1 MDERDI
7 DNKLKC
13 VLLNLKVSVQI
24 LDAELSIPKGNAW
37 IDQYRRTIASI
48 EDALCKMDRPGSL
61 LELGLQSVEELG
73 LPLEDLPHTLR
84 EKVKDWPRTRGQLR
98 EEKRRLIRTA
108 FNGCIVLASCAVT
121 SFMGNGLYVLDQF
134 ICTLYVLDQSW
145 GVG

>member
-7 DNKLKC
+7 ANKLKC
-13 VLLNLKVSVQI
+13 VLLNLKLSVQI

-37 IDQYRRTIASI
+37 IDQYPRTIASI
-48 EDALCKMDRPGSL
+48 EDAFCKMDRPASL

-84 EKVKDWPRTRGQLR
+84 EKVKDWSRTRGQLR

-108 FNGCIVLASCAVT
+108 FNLFHNIK
-121 SFMGNGLYVLDQF
+121 FKF
-134 ICTLYVLDQSW
+134 
-145 GVG
+145 